1 MTVKVALIVG
11 TRPEAIKLAPVILA
25 MRRKPEVFQPLLIAT
40 AQHRE
45 MLDQALALFD
55 LWPDYDLDIMQPNQ
69 SPFDVTASILLQLRA
84 ILEREGP
91 DLLIVQGDTTS
102 AFAGA
107 LTAFYLKIPVAHV
120 EAGLRTYD
128 KYQPFPEEINRRLV
142 SAVAD
147 WHFAPTE
154 WARANLLREGVPS
167 ERIFV
172 TGNTVVDALLIIA
185 SRPAPPLPAFVTQ
198 LAPEQRLL
206 LVTAHR
212 RENWGEPMRRIC
224 RALRT
229 LTDRFSGVVIA
240 FSVHLNPNVRAVV
253 QAELQEAPRI
263 HLLEPV
269 EYAAFVHLMA
279 RSYLILTDS
288 GGIQEEAPSLG
299 KPVLV
304 LREVTERPEGVEA
317 GVLKVVG
324 TDPARIVAEAS
335 RLLTDPMAY
344 REMAQCRNPYGDG
357 HAAERIVAI
366 LREQLDTCRFY

>member
-1 MTVKVALIVG
+1 MPVKVALIVG
-11 TRPEAIKLAPVILA
+11 TRPEAIKLAPVALR
-25 MRRKPEVFQPLLIAT
+25 MRQMPGTFCPLLIAT

-45 MLDQALALFD
+45 MLSQVLEIFD
-55 LWPDYDLDIMQPNQ
+55 LRPDYDLDVMRPDQ
-69 SPFDVTASILLQLRA
+69 SLFEVTAKVLTRLQP
-84 ILEREGP
+84 ILEAERP
-91 DLLIVQGDTTS
+91 DLVIVQGDTTS
-102 AFAGA
+102 TFAGA
-107 LTAFYLKIPVAHV
+107 LAAFYLKISVAHV

-128 KYQPFPEEINRRLV
+128 KHQPFPEEINRRLV
-142 SAVAD
+142 SVLAD

-154 WARANLLREGVPS
+154 WARRNLLREGVPS

-172 TGNTVVDALLIIA
+172 TGNTVVDALQMILG
-185 SRPAPPLPAFVTQ
+185 RPMPPMPAFVTQ

-212 RENWGEPMRRIC
+212 RENWGQPLRHIC
-224 RALRT
+224 YALRT
-229 LTDRFSGVVIA
+229 LAQRFPEVVIA
-240 FSVHLNPNVRAVV
+240 FSVHLNPNVQNIVH
-253 QAELQEAPRI
+253 QELRDTSRI

-269 EYAAFVHLMA
+269 AYPTFVHLMA

-324 TDPARIVAEAS
+324 TDPDRIVAEVA
-335 RLLTDPMAY
+335 RLLTDEAAY
-344 REMAQCRNPYGDG
+344 REMAQRRNPYGDG
-357 HAAERIVAI
+357 HAAERIVEI
-366 LREQLDTCRFY
+366 LRRNLGCAS